1 LLLETD
7 PPLAFPEGV
16 ACANVLKAGETG
28 GSSASLVLKAAGIGS
43 GLKLFQATHLAS
55 ESIGFGFFINQAVF
69 AVNAGVSAA
78 LFGVGYIV
86 GWKIALVFLLG
97 GICNWLIALPLGTGA
112 GWIDLDDD
120 SNHAETVAYAAY
132 TNSTRFLGVNY
143 CRIMFCRY

>member
-132 TNSTRFLGVNY
+132 TNNTRFLGVNY
-143 CRIMFCRY
+143 CRIKFCRY